1 MTLNF
6 VDHGGRIK
14 VMSII
19 VLHSTWNILKTVRDR
34 GFVPEDHQW
43 EMAYGVSKLMVT

>member
-19 VLHSTWNILKTVRDR
+19 VLHSTWNILKTVRVEASFHR
-34 GFVPEDHQW
+34 TTNGKWHMGYQN
-43 EMAYGVSKLMVT
+43 